1 MRVLLLGANG
11 QLGRCL
17 ADQLMGADH
26 ETVLTSRSEIDI
38 TDFAATRVKISQIN
52 PDVVINA
59 SAYTGVDDAESETQ
73 KADLVNHLAVANI
86 AAICTDIESVLIHMS
101 TDYVFDG
108 EARAAYR
115 EGAQTN
121 PQGVYG
127 KTKLLGELAIQRS
140 GCEYLVIRTAWVFS
154 EYGNNFMKTMLRLG
168 AERDELS
175 IVGDQIGCPTYAQD
189 LARAIVAMLPKVE
202 SNQCEYGLYH
212 YCGDSACSWYEFAEV
227 IFKQAKDRGLK
238 VPGLI
243 NCISTADYPTPAKRP
258 RYSILDCS
266 KSTAT
271 FNITASNW
279 RQGIVDVL
287 DRLGSK

>member
-1 MRVLLLGANG
+1 MLGANG

-17 ADQLMGADH
+17 TDQLAVADH
-26 ETVLTSRSEIDI
+26 ETILTSRSEIDI

-59 SAYTGVDDAESETQ
+59 SAYTGVDDAEAEPQ

-86 AAICTDIESVLIHMS
+86 AEICADTELVLIHIS

-108 EARAAYR
+108 NAPAPYGE
-115 EGAQTN
+115 EVQTN
-121 PQGVYG
+121 PQGTYG
-127 KTKLLGELAIQRS
+127 QTKLLGELAIQQS
-140 GCEYLVIRTAWVFS
+140 GCKHLIIRTAWVFS

-189 LARAIVAMLPKVE
+189 LAKAIVVMLPKIE
-202 SNQCEYGLYH
+202 LEQLEYGIYN
-212 YCGDSACSWYEFAEV
+212 YCGDSPCSWYEFAEA
-227 IFKQAKDRGLK
+227 IFKQAKEWGFN
-238 VPGLI
+238 VPNRI
-243 NCISTADYPTPAKRP
+243 NSITTEDYPTPAKRP
-258 RYSILDCS
+258 AYSVLDCS
-266 KSTAT
+266 KAASA
-271 FNITASNW
+271 FDITASNW

-287 DRLGSK
+287 DRLASK

>member
-1 MRVLLLGANG
+1 MLGANG

-17 ADQLMGADH
+17 ADQLSGTEH
-26 ETVLTSRSEIDI
+26 ETILTSRSEIDV
-38 TDFAATRVKISQIN
+38 TDFVATRVKISQIN

-108 EARAAYR
+108 EASAAYR

-212 YCGDSACSWYEFAEV
+212 YCGDSACSWFEFAEA
-227 IFKQAKDRGLK
+227 IFKQAKERGFK
-238 VPGLI
+238 VPNRI
-243 NCISTADYPTPAKRP
+243 NSISTAEYPTPAKRP
-258 RYSILDCS
+258 AYSVLDCS
-266 KSTAT
+266 KVTTA
-271 FNITASNW
+271 FDITASNW